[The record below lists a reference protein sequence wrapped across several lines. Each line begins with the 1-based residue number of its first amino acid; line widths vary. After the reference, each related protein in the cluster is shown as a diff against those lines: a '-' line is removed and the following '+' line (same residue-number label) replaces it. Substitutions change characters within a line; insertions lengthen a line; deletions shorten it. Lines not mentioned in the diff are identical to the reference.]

1 MVPKCL
7 ILMTINSLQSN
18 SMQSPSNT
26 RVQIIEIWKFSKFFK
41 DNWPPMCFNLRF
53 LEKMFIQIFIWFGKV
68 YLDIAILLA
77 TRWKLDLTRWSK
89 IRTSI
94 FTVVTSLD
102 CVICTVKTINVPN
115 NTVLNGSSQTV
126 KLLDLEHRYEL
137 KMNDGQG
144 RSLTARHP

>member
-1 MVPKCL
+1 MLNFDDDQL
-7 ILMTINSLQSN
+7 IGIQLHAIAIQYTCSN
-18 SMQSPSNT
+18 YRNL
-26 RVQIIEIWKFSKFFK
+26 EIFEIFE
-41 DNWPPMCFNLRF
+41 DNWSPMCFNLRF

-68 YLDIAILLA
+68 YLDMAILLA